1 MMRFATIAALLT
13 ALNGVEAKV
22 SIAKL
27 PATLSNEHGE
37 AIGQAHTEAFDML
50 KEKYADER
58 PSSKEQMMKDMG
70 EIMASFCDDEDTKE
84 SCMTMAHNCADL
96 DMSDVI
102 CPDNLDPKLLM
113 KVDDIYTTLNTL
125 QEDNVHDTLE
135 KLNAIKEEI
144 KVMDVDPVHKHAA
157 VSGAAVAV
165 ESTKLWTAVY
175 TNADHPLF
183 GIHHS
188 SYYLPKESVTGD
200 KANIELNSM
209 HEHHRK
215 LDTTTNCIPPVPATP
230 HTHDYYE
237 EDNWVWIPGWGWTWV
252 PILGGLTGGSDA
264 TEGIGSLLPFL
275 GDRFNIID
283 IVQADVDGAFFAIF
297 DESDGNPVVIISPT
311 LLFTTA
317 FVGATTRSSTW
328 ALSPPTPAPS
338 STPSL
343 SPTIS
348 CAPTGTPTISRA
360 PIGVPSKVPTKVPTV
375 APVAATAA
383 PVAATAAPVVA
394 TAAPVVAT
402 AAPVAATTNST
413 RL

>member
-1 MMRFATIAALLT
+1 MMKFATIAALLT

-58 PSSKEQMMKDMG
+58 PSSKEEMMKDMG

-102 CPDNLDPKLLM
+102 YPDNLDPKLLM

-157 VSGAAVAV
+157 LSGAAVAV

-200 KANIELNSM
+200 EANVELDSM

-215 LDTTTNCIPPVPATP
+215 LATTNCIPVVPYPP

-237 EDNWVWIPGWGWTWV
+237 EDNWVWIPGWGWTWI
-252 PILGGLTGGSDA
+252 PILGGLTNGGGNDSN
-264 TEGIGSLLPFL
+264 EGIGSVLPFL

-283 IVQADVDGAFFAIF
+283 IIQADIDGAFFGIF
-297 DESDGNPVVIISPT
+297 SESDENPVIIITPT

-317 FVGATTRSSTW
+317 FVGATTRSSNW

-348 CAPTGTPTISRA
+348 CAPTGAPTISRA
-360 PIGVPSKVPTKVPTV
+360 PIGVPSKVPTT
-375 APVAATAA
+375 APVKAPTAA
-383 PVAATAAPVVA
+383 PVKAPTAVPVPVV
-394 TAAPVVAT
+394 TDT
-402 AAPVAATTNST
+402 NSTDTNST